1 MPESIRERIAVKLDH
16 SELLKLRGIRRRI
29 VDALPVCDDADA
41 CGCNMDGPRN
51 ALKMMD
57 MQLGE
62 IETRFMPSAASSP
75 HDE

>member
-1 MPESIRERIAVKLDH
+1 MPDSIRERIAVKLDH
-16 SELLKLRGIRRRI
+16 AELLKLREMRRRI
-29 VDALPVCDDADA
+29 ADALPVCDEADA

-57 MQLGE
+57 TQFAE
-62 IETRFMPSAASSP
+62 IETRFMPHLAASS